1 MSKEMDLLDKLQ
13 KSGPECIFMTCEY
26 ENSTGVF
33 IYNIMSVIDGK
44 QNKLYS
50 TRNPIAAIQELNS
63 CIIKYGNKT
72 HECNSIK
79 KIESA
84 IETIEEYVERI
95 LADKKAEEEKW
106 NAMTKKEVMAKA
118 RELGVDF
125 KTAMTKEEIIE
136 RSLNR

>member
-1 MSKEMDLLDKLQ
+1 MSKELDLLDKLQ

-33 IYNIMSVIDGK
+33 IYNIMSVIEGK

-50 TRNPIAAIQELNS
+50 TRNPITAIQELNS
-63 CIIKYGNKT
+63 CIIKYGNRT

-84 IETIEEYVERI
+84 IETIEEYVERM

-106 NAMTKKEVMAKA
+106 NAMTKKEVMTKA
-118 RELGVDF
+118 RELGVEF
-125 KTAMTKEEIIE
+125 KTAMSKEEIIKKIIE
-136 RSLNR
+136 R